1 MEINLRKAN
10 AIQAEI
16 RRAINASD
24 AKDTLSVTEFTQNVS
39 VEFNKAVESFRMEIT
54 RKVALTTALFNIR
67 KSVGEANAT
76 AGINSILA
84 EVQGIDAEMSI
95 YSNVA
100 TKQPAKTLDEINARI
115 EKIKNAPA
123 DTSVRASIYGE
134 RYNNVETSVVV
145 TEQIAE
151 AKEKVRSLKR
161 QRQNLQ
167 DKLLA
172 LNVNTLI
179 TIGDVDANVLK
190 LEGIL

>member
-16 RRAINASD
+16 RRAVNLSD
-24 AKDTLSVTEFTQNVS
+24 AKDTISVTEFTQDIAG
-39 VEFNKAVESFRMEIT
+39 EFNKGVESFRTEVT
-54 RKVALTTALFNIR
+54 RRVALTTALFNIR

-84 EVQGIDAEMSI
+84 EVQGIDATMAI
-95 YSNVA
+95 YSGVA
-100 TKQPAKTLDEINARI
+100 TKQPAKTLDEIHARV
-115 EKIKNAPA
+115 EKIKNTPT
-123 DTSVRASIYGE
+123 DGSVRASIYGE

-145 TEQIAE
+145 AEQIAE

-179 TIGDVDANVLK
+179 TISDVDANVLK

>member
-39 VEFNKAVESFRMEIT
+39 GEFNKAVESFRMEIT

-84 EVQGIDAEMSI
+84 EVQGIDAEMAI
-95 YSNVA
+95 YSGVA
-100 TKQPAKTLDEINARI
+100 IKQPAKTLDEINARI

-123 DTSVRASIYGE
+123 DSTRASIYGD
-134 RYNNVETSVVV
+134 RYSNVETSVVV
-145 TEQIAE
+145 AEQIAE

-179 TIGDVDANVLK
+179 TVFDVDANVLK

>member
-24 AKDTLSVTEFTQNVS
+24 AKDTISVTEFTQNVS
-39 VEFNKAVESFRMEIT
+39 DEFNKAVNDFRMEIT

-84 EVQGIDAEMSI
+84 EVQGIDAEMAI
-95 YSNVA
+95 YSGVA
-100 TKQPAKTLDEINARI
+100 TKQTAKTLDEINARI

-123 DTSVRASIYGE
+123 DSTRASIYGD
-134 RYNNVETSVVV
+134 RYSNVETSVVV
-145 TEQIAE
+145 AEQIAD
-151 AKEKVRSLKR
+151 AKAKVKDLKR

-179 TIGDVDANVLK
+179 TVTEVDANVLK

>member
-16 RRAINASD
+16 RRAVNLSD
-24 AKDTLSVTEFTQNVS
+24 AKDTISVTEFTQDIAG
-39 VEFNKAVESFRMEIT
+39 EFNKGVEDFRTEVT
-54 RKVALTTALFNIR
+54 RRVALTTALFNIR

-84 EVQGIDAEMSI
+84 EVQGIDATMAI
-95 YSNVA
+95 YSGVA
-100 TKQPAKTLDEINARI
+100 TKQPAKTLDEIHARV

-123 DTSVRASIYGE
+123 DSTRASIYGD
-134 RYNNVETSVVV
+134 RYSNVETSVVV
-145 TEQIAE
+145 AEQIAE
-151 AKEKVRSLKR
+151 AKDKVRSLKR

-179 TIGDVDANVLK
+179 TISDVDANVLK